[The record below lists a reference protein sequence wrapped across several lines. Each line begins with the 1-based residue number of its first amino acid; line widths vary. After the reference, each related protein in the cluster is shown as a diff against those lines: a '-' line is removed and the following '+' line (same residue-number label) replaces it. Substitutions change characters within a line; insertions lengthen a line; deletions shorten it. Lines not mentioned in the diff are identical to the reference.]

1 MRFLPRLIES
11 LQWETADLLLYPT
24 RYAHWGHLIFFLYR
38 SISHGEHSRKHQ
50 LAGVVWN
57 TAGVAA
63 QHNVRRKLF
72 QALTTSPA
80 LESRKMKALHSD
92 WSYFTEKKKNKQ
104 IFDTFEFSG
113 IMQNLHWQLSGE
125 ASKRG
130 HLPELHHSRLSAKDG
145 CGNGAKQ
152 GLGITVLWDPEPE
165 LKALLQSC
173 APRGHTPC
181 MTQPATRACA
191 YELGQAIITCIW
203 LYTHCCGWGHIIRA
217 AQTTTCPEL

>member
-1 MRFLPRLIES
+1 MKHCRSRRSAQREEKVISSPNNFSSTGEQENESTTFWLI
-11 LQWETADLLLYPT
+11 LF
-24 RYAHWGHLIFFLYR
+24 HW
-38 SISHGEHSRKHQ
+38 K
-50 LAGVVWN
+50 
-57 TAGVAA
+57 
-63 QHNVRRKLF
+63 K
-72 QALTTSPA
+72 
-80 LESRKMKALHSD
+80 
-92 WSYFTEKKKNKQ
+92 KKKNKQ

-125 ASKRG
+125 ASERG